1 MAKKGDKNYLEEAIQ
16 NIRTDRA
23 AASSLLTELM
33 RHMQQQGKHSH
44 QEYGTICAKY
54 LETLQRSNEQLVKI
68 TSILS
73 KETST
78 KVGLS
83 SEMKDEILD
92 IIQDGGS
99 VEGDTEDDG

>member
-1 MAKKGDKNYLEEAIQ
+1 MKRNKEKDYVEEAIQ

-54 LETLQRSNEQLVKI
+54 LETLQRSNEQLVKLA
-68 TSILS
+68 SILK
-73 KETST
+73 KEVST

-83 SEMKDEILD
+83 SEMKEEIFD
-92 IIQDGGS
+92 IIQGGN
-99 VEGDTEDDG
+99 VEGIDEDGE